1 MVLFKSEDIIL
12 YIDKMT
18 VTDYNELAKEFN
30 KYYVG
35 IHKIQL
41 ERQPLNCKIPI
52 MISPGLKLSL
62 KPMNII
68 PVLN

>member
-30 KYYVG
+30 KYY
-35 IHKIQL
+35 IDIQKMQL